1 MRTHRYRIIVAGGL
15 SEIGREAFSDFRIEA
30 NGTNT
35 ALIRDLDQAALYGT
49 LNRILS
55 LGFELIELRRLTEQR
70 ELGGACVISTSSRP
84 SARTRSSTA
93 CRPRWSRFPDKTV
106 MAGSTSTTRSANASY
121 VAGPNEPMTLISYM
135 CLVTETSFLDP
146 IRGPGEPPP
155 DRGRAT

>member
-55 LGFELIELRRLTEQR
+55 LGFELIELCRLTE
-70 ELGGACVISTSSRP
+70 
-84 SARTRSSTA
+84 
-93 CRPRWSRFPDKTV
+93 
-106 MAGSTSTTRSANASY
+106 SAN
-121 VAGPNEPMTLISYM
+121 
-135 CLVTETSFLDP
+135 
-146 IRGPGEPPP
+146 
-155 DRGRAT
+155 